1 MASVNKVILV
11 GNLGKDPE
19 VRNFENGGS
28 IVSFPLA
35 TQESYWDREKS
46 QRVDLPTEW
55 HNIRVNRPGLTKL
68 ATYLKKGNP
77 VYIEG
82 SIRTRSY
89 QTKEGETRYIT
100 EIHVENL
107 QLLLPKQQ
115 NAEAGAGAPMMET
128 TQAPMVSAP
137 NNDDLPF

>member
-35 TQESYWDREKS
+35 TQESYWDKEKN

-68 ATYLKKGNP
+68 AGQYLKKGNP

-82 SIRTRSY
+82 SIRTRTY

-107 QLLLPKQQ
+107 QLLTPRPQSQ
-115 NAEAGAGAPMMET
+115 ESGGAPMMET

-137 NNDDLPF
+137 DNDDLPF